1 MQTVSNIKTIN
12 GSVIMNSKKEV
23 EMENDIVKVRN
34 IIANAKARGNE
45 EFAARAERHLSTLV
59 GFHNNEIDRRFLKC
73 LATYEA
79 ILTTKNERKTFARR
93 TRNAVENRGVKATI
107 EMLVMKDQAS
117 FGFDNLVNAGA
128 YKSTV
133 EFLVIELWEQF
144 DIRAVR
150 QAYAKLRKAGIRF
163 TTGH

>member
-1 MQTVSNIKTIN
+1 MQIVSNIKTIN
-12 GSVIMNSKKEV
+12 SSFIMNSRKEV
-23 EMENDIVKVRN
+23 EMENDIVKIRN

-73 LATYEA
+73 LKIYES
-79 ILTTKNERKTFARR
+79 ILTSKNDRKTFARR
-93 TRNAVENRGVKATI
+93 TRNAVDNKGVKATI

-117 FGFDNLVNAGA
+117 FGFDNLIAAGE

-144 DIRAVR
+144 DIRVVR
-150 QAYAKLRKAGIRF
+150 QAYAKLRKSGVRF
-163 TTGH
+163 TNGN